1 MKIRHVLCAT
11 DLSEFSARALEHA
24 AMLAGGFGAELTLAH
39 AYPYMATMGSDALY
53 FPSGLP
59 LDDATRA
66 RLMAALESAAQ
77 PARAAGVKTNL
88 VLLEGDPA
96 EEIARRARTVSTDL
110 VVMGTH
116 GRRGFERLVLG
127 SVAARVVTR
136 APCAVLTVPRPPEG
150 SPADSAPSYPAI
162 VCAVDFWAADPVL
175 DAALSVA
182 RMVKGRVTALH
193 VVEGLPEHETTAR
206 TAHIDWPDFIELVVQ
221 DARRRL
227 HQAIARHGAEG
238 EVDPLVLCGKAYRDI
253 LDVAAARHAGLVVMG
268 VHARNPLQRMFVGST
283 AHHVLRLSS
292 CPVLT
297 VRVEGGQ

>member
-1 MKIRHVLCAT
+1 MKIRHILCAT
-11 DLSEFSARALEHA
+11 DFSEFSARAVEHA
-24 AMLAGGFGAELTLAH
+24 ALLAGAFGAELTLAH
-39 AYPYMATMGSDALY
+39 AYPYMAMMGSDALY

-66 RLMAALESAAQ
+66 RLMGALESAARA
-77 PARAAGVKTNL
+77 PRAAGVKTTL

-96 EEIARRARTVSTDL
+96 EEIARRARTVPTDL

-116 GRRGFERLVLG
+116 GRRGFERFVVG
-127 SVAARVVTR
+127 SVAGRVVSK

-150 SPADSAPSYPAI
+150 APAGAAASYPTI
-162 VCAVDFWAADPVL
+162 VCATDLWTAEPVL
-175 DAALSVA
+175 DAAVSVA
-182 RMVKGRVTALH
+182 RLTKGRVTALH

-227 HQAIARHGAEG
+227 RQAVARHGTEG
-238 EVDPLVLCGKAYRDI
+238 EVDELVLCGKAYRDI

-283 AHHVLRLSS
+283 THHVLRLAT

-297 VRVEGGQ
+297 VRIPEGQ

>member
-11 DLSEFSARALEHA
+11 DFSEFSARALEHA
-24 AMLAGGFGAELTLAH
+24 AALARAFDAELTIAH
-39 AYPYMATMGSDALY
+39 AYPYMAVMGGDALY

-59 LDDATRA
+59 LDDTTRA
-66 RLMAALESAAQ
+66 GLMGALESAAQ
-77 PARAAGVKTNL
+77 PARAAGVKTTL

-96 EEIARRARTVSTDL
+96 EEIARRARTVRTDL

-116 GRRGFERLVLG
+116 GRRGFERFVMG
-127 SVAARVVTR
+127 SVAARVVSR

-150 SPADSAPSYPAI
+150 ALPGAPSYARI
-162 VCAVDFWAADPVL
+162 VCAVDLWAADPPL
-175 DAALSVA
+175 EAAAALARTMKGSVI
-182 RMVKGRVTALH
+182 ALH

-227 HQAIARHGAEG
+227 RQAVERHGTDGAF
-238 EVDPLVLCGKAYRDI
+238 DQLVLCGKAYRDI
-253 LDVAAARHAGLVVMG
+253 VDVATARSAGLIVMG
-268 VHARNPLQRMFVGST
+268 AHARNPLERLFVGST
-283 AHHVLRLSS
+283 ATHVLRLAP

-297 VRVEGGQ
+297 VRVPEGK